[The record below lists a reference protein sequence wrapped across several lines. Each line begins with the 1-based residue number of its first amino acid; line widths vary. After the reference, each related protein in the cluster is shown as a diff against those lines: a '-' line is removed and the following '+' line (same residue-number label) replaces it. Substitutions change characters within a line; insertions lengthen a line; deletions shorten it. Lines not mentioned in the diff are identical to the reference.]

1 MIKIPQ
7 VFFWKFYSRGKLTGT
22 KTLFCDIHE
31 GVYLQHPLPWI
42 SDTNSTLLQAQF
54 EKSQTKRTTFLWKKS
69 SPTHES
75 PFNFKNWSGKS
86 DEFEKLVGEK
96 WLIFQKWL
104 NISPTFFSPIKY
116 SGGGKS
122 INEKIKSSTAKI
134 NPCKKKSSIFN
145 PEIRN

>member
-69 SPTHES
+69 SPTQES
-75 PFNFKNWSGKS
+75 PFNFKNCWRIWKISRGKVTNFS
-86 DEFEKLVGEK
+86 EMTKFFPD
-96 WLIFQKWL
+96 
-104 NISPTFFSPIKY
+104 FFSPIRY
-116 SGGGKS
+116 
-122 INEKIKSSTAKI
+122 N
-134 NPCKKKSSIFN
+134 
-145 PEIRN
+145 IRKPYPLHLNTRIQVWSNHTKLLLRRIW